1 MSACFAMFSKD
12 NSCSFEPSRLPE
24 TTSSDLADS
33 VRSSRAEYFKSCLHV
48 TAADIGKAKDAT
60 PADFRQLTA
69 VDRGLVVKLFGKGRL
84 YRKRKELSSG
94 RIS

>member
-12 NSCSFEPSRLPE
+12 NSCFLEPSRLPE
-24 TTSSDLADS
+24 ATSRDPADS
-33 VRSSRAEYFKSCLHV
+33 VQSPRDEYFKSCLHV

-69 VDRGLVVKLFGKGRL
+69 VGRGLVEKLFGKGRL
-84 YRKRKELSSG
+84 YKKRKKLSSG
-94 RIS
+94 KIS

>member
-1 MSACFAMFSKD
+1 MFLKD
-12 NSCSFEPSRLPE
+12 NSCSLEPSRLLE

-33 VRSSRAEYFKSCLHV
+33 VQSPRDEYFKRCLHV

-84 YRKRKELSSG
+84 YKKG
-94 RIS
+94 RSLAREVLVACR